1 MRTIFALAVSAAIL
15 GAASVAAARV
25 TGIQILSQEPFADG
39 AAFGPA
45 GSYVRVTAIV
55 RGELDPEAPAN
66 AGIADLDRA
75 PRNARGMVEY
85 DTDVF
90 LLRPADPAKGSGTM
104 LYEVTNRGNKL
115 LMPWI
120 NDAAERPTGSLN
132 DPRTLADAGNTFTF
146 RRGYTMVWSGW
157 QPDAPTTNAGMTIR
171 APVATDQG
179 RPIVQRI
186 RDEIV
191 AGTRGP
197 ERVEIARLPYPAA
210 STDKTR
216 ARLTAHARQVDPRTE
231 IPPDDWAFV
240 DSHSVRLLPQGTLFK
255 PRQIYELWYEATD
268 PTVTGIGFAATR
280 DLVSFLR
287 YERTDAQGNANPLLA
302 GGNGIRHTIGFGISL
317 SGRFIRNYLELG
329 MNADEAGRRVF
340 DGVLPHI
347 SGAGKVFGNT
357 AFAMPGRT
365 ATQHEDRFYP
375 ENWFPYGYAT
385 LPDPVSGK
393 PGSLLRGD
401 GSDPLIVET
410 NTSTEYWQKGAS
422 LVHTDPATGADI
434 ALPPNVR
441 MFLIAGTEH
450 AGHAG
455 TPSAPGFCANARN
468 PHSAGLALRA
478 LLADLDQWV
487 ADGTPPPA
495 SRVPRASDGTGVAA
509 ASVRFPA
516 VPGVLW
522 PPGDNPVGPPV
533 DWIDPPATLG
543 RTYRTLVSALDA
555 DGNEVAGLHL
565 PDIAAPAATFT
576 GTNVYRDYPSELCDR
591 DGTCVPLARTQA
603 EREGKG
609 DPRRSLEERYG
620 ARDRYAAAVKSAA
633 DSLVAARLLL
643 PEDAA
648 RYINAAAGSELVP

>member
-216 ARLTAHARQVDPRTE
+216 ARLTARARQVDPRTE

-422 LVHTDPATGADI
+422 LVHTDPATGADV

-468 PHSAGLALRA
+468 PTARDRRSGRCWPTLINGWRTARRPRPAACPAPATAPASPPRQSAFPPCPASSGRPATTRSGRRWTGSTHPRRSAARTGRWSPPLMPTATRWPACTCRISRRRRPRSPAPTCIATTPRNCATATEPPCRSPAPRRSARARETRAAPLRNA
-478 LLADLDQWV
+478 TGRET
-487 ADGTPPPA
+487 GTRRRSKAPPIPWWPPGFCCRRTPPATSTPLPPA
-495 SRVPRASDGTGVAA
+495 S
-509 ASVRFPA
+509 
-516 VPGVLW
+516 
-522 PPGDNPVGPPV
+522 
-533 DWIDPPATLG
+533 
-543 RTYRTLVSALDA
+543 
-555 DGNEVAGLHL
+555 
-565 PDIAAPAATFT
+565 
-576 GTNVYRDYPSELCDR
+576 
-591 DGTCVPLARTQA
+591 
-603 EREGKG
+603 
-609 DPRRSLEERYG
+609 
-620 ARDRYAAAVKSAA
+620 
-633 DSLVAARLLL
+633 
-643 PEDAA
+643 
-648 RYINAAAGSELVP
+648 